1 MRTLPQPTAVTTNHG
16 AIRRYRGWGLL
27 LFVLAMLE
35 ESVVFAA
42 VPLNGRAQHMVF
54 SSAPLQAVAAAAY
67 DRKLRAL
74 ARENRLDRDPA
85 LVERVRRIAGGI
97 IAQAILLKPAAAHWT
112 WELHVASDDTDAYC
126 MAGGKILA
134 SERFLRR
141 FSDDEL
147 AALLG
152 HEIAHAIAEHVRE
165 QLSAVTQLKSA
176 YAHLDLEGVIALL
189 DSNLAVTFTLAP
201 LSRLQELEADDIG
214 IYLAA
219 RAGHDPRALLDFY
232 RVLGG
237 LDDGT
242 DFFNSHDTA
251 GQRLRAVENF
261 VAYAEPLYRESLARQ
276 PDGLAAR

>member
-1 MRTLPQPTAVTTNHG
+1 MRALPTSQAVTTGHG
-16 AIRRYRGWGLL
+16 AGRRLGGWGVL
-27 LFVLAMLE
+27 LFVLALLE
-35 ESVVFAA
+35 EGVALA
-42 VPLNGRAQHMVF
+42 GVPLTGRAQHMVF
-54 SSAPLQAVAAAAY
+54 SNAQLQTVAAAAY
-67 DRKLRAL
+67 DLRLQAL
-74 ARENRLDRDPA
+74 RRDDKLDRDPA
-85 LVERVRRIAGGI
+85 LVERVRRIARGVIG
-97 IAQAILLKPAAAHWT
+97 QAILLKPEAAHWA
-112 WELHVASDDTDAYC
+112 WEIHVASSDDVDAYC

-134 SERFLRR
+134 GENFLRR

-165 QLSAVTQLKSA
+165 QLSAVTALKPA

-189 DSNLAVTFTLAP
+189 DSNLAMTFTLAP

-237 LDDGT
+237 LDVGT

-261 VAYAEPLYRESLARQ
+261 VAYAEPLYRASLAR
-276 PDGLAAR
+276 